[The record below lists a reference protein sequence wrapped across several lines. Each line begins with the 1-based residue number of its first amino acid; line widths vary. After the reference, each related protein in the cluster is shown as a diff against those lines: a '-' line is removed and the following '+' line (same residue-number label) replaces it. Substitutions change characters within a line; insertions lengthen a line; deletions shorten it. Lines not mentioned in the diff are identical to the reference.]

1 MFSSLSEE
9 DLLTMINISKLKIY
23 NKGDIIFFDTEPYHD
38 FYVVLKGLVKIFKIS
53 KDGKEHILHIIGQYN
68 SFGEVPLFE
77 NSDFLWDN
85 KLTYPANSMA
95 LEDSTEVLV
104 IAAKPFL
111 SILEKDTRLCLKM
124 ISGFAKRLRN
134 LNHHIED
141 IALNDVYKR
150 VAGFIITE
158 YSNSRKTKTESQPSI
173 KLNISKND
181 LAAYLGTINETLS
194 RTFKKMQD
202 DNLIEVEG
210 KIILIKNLENLE
222 KCAS

>member
-1 MFSSLSEE
+1 MFSNLSEE
-9 DLLTMINISKLKIY
+9 DLATLVKISKLKIY

-53 KDGKEHILHIIGQYN
+53 NDGKEHILHIIGQYN
-68 SFGEVPLFE
+68 AFGEVPLFE

-85 KLTYPANSMA
+85 RLTYPANSMA
-95 LEDSTEVLV
+95 LEDATEVLM
-104 IAAKPFL
+104 ISAKPFL
-111 SILEKDTRLCLKM
+111 SLIENDSKLCLKM
-124 ISGFAKRLRN
+124 LSGFAKRLRN

-141 IALNDVYKR
+141 ITLKDVYKR
-150 VAGFIITE
+150 VAGFILTE
-158 YSNSRKTKTESQPSI
+158 YSNKRKTKKELQPSI

-210 KIILIKNLENLE
+210 KTILIKNLEGL
-222 KCAS
+222 KKHS